1 MLFSFCSGSC
11 DVCGVSGVCCGS
23 DACGVSTACGVSAVC
38 DGSEVCGTSCAGVCD
53 VPGSCAGD
61 VSDVLSCAF
70 VFGTSCSISTLLSS
84 TFSCL
89 LSFVPSSCVCSV
101 VSSFVF
107 SVFFSFFFCCFL
119 ESAFLLLLS
128 SVCVCSFS
136 VFFIGTILFILI
148 NTAVITPK
156 NPTAKTAI
164 STYNNTRFFFFGVC
178 VCSFSMTGSVI
189 SLLSSCCFLFSKFC
203 SKRPTVPSSRC
214 RTCLFLASVIPYIRF
229 RFLLVL
235 PFKCSNA
242 SFI

>member
-1 MLFSFCSGSC
+1 M
-11 DVCGVSGVCCGS
+11 
-23 DACGVSTACGVSAVC
+23 SAVFPAFAVARMPAVSLQPVVFPLSVTVLRSAELPVRC
-38 DGSEVCGTSCAGVCD
+38 RD

-70 VFGTSCSISTLLSS
+70 VFGTSCSISSLLSS

-136 VFFIGTILFILI
+136 
-148 NTAVITPK
+148 
-156 NPTAKTAI
+156 
-164 STYNNTRFFFFGVC
+164 Y
-178 VCSFSMTGSVI
+178 FS
-189 SLLSSCCFLFSKFC
+189 LEQYFLF
-203 SKRPTVPSSRC
+203 
-214 RTCLFLASVIPYIRF
+214 
-229 RFLLVL
+229 
-235 PFKCSNA
+235 
-242 SFI
+242 

>member
-11 DVCGVSGVCCGS
+11 DVCGASVACCGS
-23 DACGVSTACGVSAVC
+23 DACGVSTACGVSGVC
-38 DGSEVCGTSCAGVCD
+38 DGSDVCGTSCDGVCD
-53 VPGSCAGD
+53 VSGSCAVD
-61 VSDVLSCAF
+61 VPDVLSCAF
-70 VFGTSCSISTLLSS
+70 VFGTSCSISALLSS

-89 LSFVPSSCVCSV
+89 LSSVSSSCFCSV

-119 ESAFLLLLS
+119 ESAFLSLLS
-128 SVCVCSFS
+128 SVCICSFS
-136 VFFIGTILFILI
+136 VLFTGTILFILI
-148 NTAVITPK
+148 NTAAITPK

-164 STYNNTRFFFFGVC
+164 RAYSNARFFFFGVC
-178 VCSFSMTGSVI
+178 TCSFWVTGSVI

-235 PFKCSNA
+235 PFKHSNA